1 MVSLDEHV
9 AHEGGE
15 LSLTR
20 LTVGMLV
27 QQMTMPWKGLD
38 GSKNS
43 VKSASEEAGGDS
55 MASGLSIVYTAECV
69 GLLHKLGASGRECR
83 PTPKDRVLGRYPS
96 TSLTGAGAGQGVG
109 CGGSVTSALQDI
121 MYFC

>member
-1 MVSLDEHV
+1 M

-69 GLLHKLGASGRECR
+69 GFFTSSARLAESAGPPQRTASRGD
-83 PTPKDRVLGRYPS
+83 T
-96 TSLTGAGAGQGVG
+96 
-109 CGGSVTSALQDI
+109 
-121 MYFC
+121 